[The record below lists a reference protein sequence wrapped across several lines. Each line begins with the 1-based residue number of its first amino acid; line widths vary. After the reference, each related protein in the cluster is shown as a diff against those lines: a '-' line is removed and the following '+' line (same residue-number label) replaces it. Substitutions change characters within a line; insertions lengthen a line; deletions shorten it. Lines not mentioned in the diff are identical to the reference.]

1 MFRFEEMRLASL
13 ESTQGQPIV
22 ALVDLDNENYWPVT
36 DLLPGFTGDM
46 IDLIRQLTE
55 QGAQL
60 GAPSGPGLPLSQT
73 RPLAPISKPR
83 RNIFCVGK
91 NYRDHVAEFA
101 RSGYDSSAK
110 ANETVPDAPI
120 FFTKATTTV
129 IGPGEPIPLHSDVT
143 QQVDYEAELAVV
155 IGRSG
160 RHIAREDAPA
170 HIFGYTIINDVSARD
185 LQKQHRQ
192 WFLGKSLDGFCPMGP
207 YLVTA
212 DEVDATN
219 LTLRCWVNGQLR
231 QQACSN
237 QMIFDIPTLIAKLSA
252 GITLLPGDVIS
263 TGTPAGVGLAMDPPR
278 FLKSGDRVRIEID
291 TLGVLENP
299 VV

>member
-1 MFRFEEMRLASL
+1 MRLASL

-22 ALVDLDNENYWPVT
+22 ALVDLDNENYWPVA